1 MSVKN
6 RLNLIKDL
14 KFKTIKDFADA
25 ANLSYRTTQNYLSGD
40 REPNLDS
47 LNKICTH
54 LGVNLNWLVS
64 GLGEP
69 FVEPFRQPEKQTE
82 TKLTADEQDLL
93 AQFRQLNQDGKT
105 AIFSML
111 SALLPKK
118 VAEDNQVQEKY
129 GTYS

>member
-1 MSVKN
+1 MSIKN
-6 RLNLIKDL
+6 RLNQIKEL
-14 KFKTIKDFADA
+14 KFKTIKDFSDA
-25 ANLSYRTTQNYLSGD
+25 ANLSYRTAQNYLSGD

-54 LGVNLNWLVS
+54 LSVNLNWLVS

-69 FVEPFRQPEKQTE
+69 FIETFRQPEIILSAEEKE
-82 TKLTADEQDLL
+82 LL

-118 VAEDNQVQEKY
+118 VAEDNPIQRHY
-129 GTYS
+129 GT

>member
-6 RLNLIKDL
+6 RLNQIKDL

-25 ANLSYRTTQNYLSGD
+25 TNLSYRTAQNYLSGD

-54 LGVNLNWLVS
+54 LSVNLNWLVS
-64 GLGEP
+64 GVGKP
-69 FVEPFRQPEKQTE
+69 FAVETSMPSENVLTVEEQ
-82 TKLTADEQDLL
+82 KLLEQ
-93 AQFRQLNQDGKT
+93 FSQLNCDGKA

-111 SALLPKK
+111 CALIPKK
-118 VAEDNQVQEKY
+118 AQTALGKVSN
-129 GTYS
+129 G